1 MHLKL
6 EKHIKNKFREI
17 YPFKPFLS
25 HVTNML
31 HLFVYRPVPV
41 GRTWDEYYN
50 LICIYPRAGPGYRIG
65 QTYPLRD
72 VQAV

>member
-6 EKHIKNKFREI
+6 EKNEFREI

-31 HLFVYRPVPV
+31 HLFVYHPVPV
-41 GRTWDEYYN
+41 GHTWDEDYN
-50 LICIYPRAGPGYRIG
+50 LICI
-65 QTYPLRD
+65 
-72 VQAV
+72 

>member
-6 EKHIKNKFREI
+6 EKNKFREI

-31 HLFVYRPVPV
+31 HLFVYHYVPV
-41 GRTWDEYYN
+41 GRTWDEDYN
-50 LICIYPRAGPGYRIG
+50 LICIWHMCLSCVCVIFPNSSI
-65 QTYPLRD
+65 LHIKK
-72 VQAV
+72 